1 MSEAPRDDHWHHPDQ
16 EPAAPP
22 PRPRAKTPAPRP
34 YRGTGP
40 PALGPGK
47 SRVRPGFRTARAH
60 RRTPTSS
67 GRSELEPWASC
78 EGRSA
83 RSATGAAAE
92 GGAGHAAQTPTH
104 DQGGA
109 PRREELVA
117 IPSEPAAPGALTLR
131 RRAGASP
138 GFRARGWAR
147 DKDTH
152 AKWVRRG
159 SVLVREVGWGP
170 APDTGKEGS
179 FQAPGKTQI

>member
-16 EPAAPP
+16 EPPP
-22 PRPRAKTPAPRP
+22 TPAKTPAPRP

-47 SRVRPGFRTARAH
+47 SWAH

-67 GRSELEPWASC
+67 GRSGLEPWASGK
-78 EGRSA
+78 GRSA
-83 RSATGAAAE
+83 RSATGAAAK

-109 PRREELVA
+109 PRREELA
-117 IPSEPAAPGALTLR
+117 AGLSEPAAPGALTLR
-131 RRAGASP
+131 RWAGASP
-138 GFRARGWAR
+138 GFSARGWAR

-152 AKWVRRG
+152 AKWARRG
-159 SVLVREVGWGP
+159 SVLFREVGWGP
-170 APDTGKEGS
+170 APDTDKEGS
-179 FQAPGKTQI
+179 LRAPGKRQI